1 MKFKAA
7 ILVESKKPL
16 VLEEIEINPLEVGQ
30 VLVKLDSSGVCG
42 AQINEIDAVKGKDK
56 FLPHLLGH
64 EGHGEVVECGQGV
77 TKVKDGDKVVLHW
90 RKSPGINSA
99 TPTYESK
106 SLGQINAGW
115 VTTFNE
121 YAVVSEDRLTLIPDY
136 VDKDHAALL
145 GCAVTTAMGTL
156 VNDAKAT
163 VGDSVAIFGCGG
175 VGLSLIQFAKLSGCF
190 PIVAVDIYSEKLNQ
204 AKDLGAS
211 HIINSTD
218 KQFIDLLLEA
228 NDGNKFD
235 ICIDNTGLPEI
246 LKQAYQVTSPNGGKT
261 IMVGVMDKSN
271 SLDIWTYPLHF
282 DQELIGSSGGQC
294 NPSIDIPKIVKLID
308 QSMLDLNKLI
318 GATYSLE
325 QINQAI
331 DDLRSG
337 SKSGRLMI
345 SF

>member
-1 MKFKAA
+1 
-7 ILVESKKPL
+7 
-16 VLEEIEINPLEVGQ
+16 
-30 VLVKLDSSGVCG
+30 
-42 AQINEIDAVKGKDK
+42 
-56 FLPHLLGH
+56 
-64 EGHGEVVECGQGV
+64 
-77 TKVKDGDKVVLHW
+77 
-90 RKSPGINSA
+90 
-99 TPTYESK
+99 
-106 SLGQINAGW
+106 
-115 VTTFNE
+115 
-121 YAVVSEDRLTLIPDY
+121 
-136 VDKDHAALL
+136 
-145 GCAVTTAMGTL
+145 MGTL

-235 ICIDNTGLPEI
+235 ICIDNTGLPAI